1 MRILVTGL
9 LGHYAFGGVTWDY
22 IQYVLGFR
30 ALGHDVWYYEDT
42 GAWAYHPVLQEPSAD
57 CSHNVAYVARV
68 MEEFDLGDRWIYRN
82 EADGRIYGPE
92 GAGAVIA
99 EADVLVNVSGSC
111 WLRPETARIP
121 RKIFVDTDPM
131 FVQVGLLEDARTGEH
146 IRSHDAHFTFGLHV
160 GSPDCHVPEC
170 GLTWR
175 HTVQP
180 VALEHWRGAT
190 ESPAA
195 KLARGAWT
203 TVMNWSSY
211 HAKEFQGV
219 TYGQKGEEFLK
230 FINLP
235 AATDERFVVAMGQG
249 PGKNRPTAQL
259 QGAGWEI
266 VEPDEN
272 LPDYRSY
279 HAFLSGSKA
288 EWSIAKNGYVKS
300 RSGWFSCRSACYLAL
315 GRPVVVQDTGWS
327 EHLPSGDG
335 VFAFSTLEEAAAAV
349 REVTRNYSHH
359 AEAARS
365 YCQKNFEASRI
376 CGDLLA
382 V

>member
-1 MRILVTGL
+1 MRILVSGL
-9 LGHYAFGGVTWDY
+9 LGHYAFGGVAWDY

-30 ALGHDVWYYEDT
+30 DLGHDVWYYEDT

-57 CSHNVAYVARV
+57 CSHNVAYLGRV
-68 MEEFDLGDRWIYRN
+68 MDAFGLGDRYIYRN
-82 EADGRIYGPE
+82 EADGCFHGPK
-92 GAGAVIA
+92 GAEAVIA
-99 EADVLVNVSGSC
+99 EADILVNVSGSC

-121 RKIFVDTDPM
+121 RKIFIDTDPM
-131 FVQVGLLEDARTGEH
+131 FVQAGLMEDTRTGGH
-146 IRSHDAHFTFGLHV
+146 IRSHDVHFTFGLHV
-160 GSPDCHVPEC
+160 GSSDCHVPDC
-170 GLTWR
+170 GLKWR

-180 VALEHWRGAT
+180 ISLAHWRGGVD
-190 ESPAA
+190 SPP
-195 KLARGAWT
+195 ARLSQGAWT

-211 HAKEFQGV
+211 HAKEFNGI

-230 FINLP
+230 FLDLP
-235 AATDERFVVAMGQG
+235 DATGERFVVAMGQG
-249 PGKNRPTAQL
+249 PGKSRPT
-259 QGAGWEI
+259 GKITSAGWEI

-279 HAFLSGSKA
+279 HDFLAGSKA

-335 VFAFSTLEEAAAAV
+335 ALAFTTLEEAADAV
-349 REVTRNYSHH
+349 REVARNYSHH
-359 AEAARS
+359 AKAARS
-365 YCQKNFEASRI
+365 YCESNFEAARV
-376 CGDLLA
+376 CDGLLEK
-382 V
+382 